1 MAFLRTKKVKGK
13 PYYYLVK
20 SVRKDGKVRQE
31 IVQYF
36 GTTLPKVSEIK
47 SGIAIHSVVSKTT
60 EVSTTPKAKSV
71 STTPS
76 PIVPTYRLV
85 KSVRELLRNKRSILK
100 DFGTTLPSD
109 EAIVAAIGTTPIP
122 EGTAY
127 YLVEKGTR
135 GKEKILKPYADI
147 EKLVSTTTAKQA

>member
-1 MAFLRTKKVKGK
+1 MSFIRTKTVKGN

-20 SVRKDGKVRQE
+20 SVREGKKVKQE

-36 GTTLPKVSEIK
+36 GTTLPPDY
-47 SGIAIHSVVSKTT
+47 VVPSQATAPA
-60 EVSTTPKAKSV
+60 PKATTAKV

-85 KSVRELLRNKRSILK
+85 KSVRELLGNKRSILK

-135 GKEKILKPYADI
+135 RKEKILKSYADI